1 MGLCWLW
8 QNVAGG
14 TDRPEGATWAAARHP
29 LLCQPCMQEAHLAC
43 SQSLHVLHWLQAIVR
58 LQQAIPSILSWVK
71 RFLRST
77 PGPEAAA
84 QVQRPQMGPSQQPL
98 CVQRVVDIEESVWA
112 PKYGLK
118 GMIDASLDVGLPVQ
132 VSQGVPVLAESRK
145 HVRSLPSRLT
155 PSNLPFAVQSAVLG
169 EPV

>member
-1 MGLCWLW
+1 M
-8 QNVAGG
+8 A
-14 TDRPEGATWAAARHP
+14 
-29 LLCQPCMQEAHLAC
+29 
-43 SQSLHVLHWLQAIVR
+43 R

-84 QVQRPQMGPSQQPL
+84 QLQRPQMGSSQQPL
-98 CVQRVVDIEESVWA
+98 CVQHVVDIEESVWA

-132 VSQGVPVLAESRK
+132 VSHGVSGLAGNSSAIQADAE
-145 HVRSLPSRLT
+145 T
-155 PSNLPFAVQSAVLG
+155 PAFC
-169 EPV
+169 